1 MCVRMSAACMK
12 AGMLARCVASSLQMR
27 ASSDE
32 SSGRKRRTE
41 CVDRAYEGRDEAAAG
56 AAAAASDDAST
67 EVTD

>member
-1 MCVRMSAACMK
+1 MK
-12 AGMLARCVASSLQMR
+12 AGMFAICVASSLQMR
-27 ASSDE
+27 ASSDD

-56 AAAAASDDAST
+56 AAAAASDDST